1 MGAARAI
8 VKYLLAAILLLL
20 LALMAWLWLA
30 PPELI
35 RVGSNYAAKIV
46 CSNVFLANREAAHV
60 LADDVQAPGHP
71 LLRLM
76 RASVDEEAGEVRT
89 GLFGFMGG
97 GHAVYRE
104 GLGCTAVPTGAT
116 LASVTA
122 PIRAAS
128 VDEEEAELPDPEIS
142 AILTDDGL
150 VGPGMRATIVFH
162 DGGILAERYGEGFA
176 ADTPLIGWS
185 MSKTIVSA
193 LIGILVGDGR
203 LSVDRSN
210 LFPQWSDDDRS
221 AITVSQLLGM
231 ESGLTFNEN
240 YGNVSDVTRMLYL
253 EPDMA
258 AFVATLPLEAQPGEQ
273 FRYSSGTSVLLSRI
287 WQDAFTTDSEALQW
301 AYDSLFDPLGMAN
314 AVLEVDA
321 DGTSAGSS
329 YIYATGRDWVRFAEL
344 LLNDGEWQGRRILP
358 HGWVDWIRAPTQASR
373 GEYGR
378 HVWLHGPRRGQERS
392 ADPDAG
398 FDLPADAY
406 WLIGHDGQTITVV
419 PSLRLIVLRMG
430 LTPANRNYRPQLLVE
445 AVVQAIGSR
454 VAD

>member
-1 MGAARAI
+1 MRAARAI
-8 VKYLLAAILLLL
+8 VKYLLAATLMLM
-20 LALMAWLWLA
+20 LALVAWLWLA

-46 CSNVFLANREAAHV
+46 CSNVFLARRDAAEV

-104 GLGCTAVPTGAT
+104 GLGCTVVPDGAG
-116 LASVTA
+116 LQPLTA
-122 PIRAAS
+122 PVRAGF
-128 VDEEEAELPDPEIS
+128 VDEEDATLPDPELS
-142 AILTDDGL
+142 ALLDDNAL

-162 DGGILAERYGEGFA
+162 DGRILAERYGEGFA

-185 MSKTIVSA
+185 MSKTVVGA
-193 LIGILVGDGR
+193 LIGALVGEGK
-203 LSVDRSN
+203 LSLDESG
-210 LFPQWSDDDRS
+210 LFPQWRNDARS
-221 AITVSQLLGM
+221 SITTAHLLGM
-231 ESGLTFNEN
+231 ESGLSFNEN

-258 AFVATLPLEAQPGEQ
+258 AFVASLAAEARPGER

-287 WQDAFTTDSEALQW
+287 WQEAFDTDSEALQW
-301 AYDSLFDPLGMAN
+301 AYRSLFDPLGMAN
-314 AVLEVDA
+314 TVLEVDA
-321 DGTSAGSS
+321 SGTSTGSS
-329 YIYATGRDWVRFAEL
+329 YIYATGCDWVRFAEL
-344 LLNDGEWQGRRILP
+344 LLDDGVWQGRRILP
-358 HGWVDWIRAPTQASR
+358 EGWVDWMRAPTQASG

-378 HVWLHGPRRGQERS
+378 HVWLHGPRRGPDWS
-392 ADPDAG
+392 SDPDAG
-398 FDLPADAY
+398 FDLPADAF
-406 WLIGHDGQTITVV
+406 WLIGHDGQTVTIL

-430 LTPANRNYRPQLLVE
+430 LTPSNMNYRPQLLVQ

-454 VAD
+454 IAD